1 MELTSTLTLDET
13 ILVTAGPVGAVVVSP
28 LGTAGVELTPTL
40 DETTAGPVGVVIGAT
55 PVSEGAGVLPAATE
69 LGRLEVEVKVTV
81 DTVLDVVTNVDDPE
95 VTVAVTGQVVSV
107 T

>member
-1 MELTSTLTLDET
+1 MGVELTPTLTLDET
-13 ILVTAGPVGAVVVSP
+13 ILVTAGPVGAV
-28 LGTAGVELTPTL
+28 E
-40 DETTAGPVGVVIGAT
+40 AT

-69 LGRLEVEVKVTV
+69 LGRLEVEVNVTV

-95 VTVAVTGQVVSV
+95 VIVEVTGQVVSV

>member
-1 MELTSTLTLDET
+1 MGVELTPTPTLDET
-13 ILVTAGPVGAVVVSP
+13 TLVTAGPVGAVVE
-28 LGTAGVELTPTL
+28 A
-40 DETTAGPVGVVIGAT
+40 

>member
-1 MELTSTLTLDET
+1 MVAPSGIVDVELTPMLDTTTLV
-13 ILVTAGPVGAVVVSP
+13 IAGPVGAVV
-28 LGTAGVELTPTL
+28 
-40 DETTAGPVGVVIGAT
+40 GAT

-81 DTVLDVVTNVDDPE
+81 DTVLDVVTKVDDPD
-95 VTVAVTGQVVSV
+95 VIVAVTGQVVSV

>member
-1 MELTSTLTLDET
+1 M
-13 ILVTAGPVGAVVVSP
+13 
-28 LGTAGVELTPTL
+28 GVELTPTPTL
-40 DETTAGPVGVVIGAT
+40 DETRLVIAGPVVAVMET

-69 LGRLEVEVKVTV
+69 LGRLEVEVNVTV

>member
-1 MELTSTLTLDET
+1 MVGVELTPALDEMV
-13 ILVTAGPVGAVVVSP
+13 LVTAGPVGAVV
-28 LGTAGVELTPTL
+28 E
-40 DETTAGPVGVVIGAT
+40 T

-69 LGRLEVEVKVTV
+69 LGRLEVEVNVTV